1 MTRTSFSYPPT
12 TCSLLIIISTLLSS
26 VLAID
31 PPPNTDVTWLYPIV
45 PSTINNNNHQKLTYN
60 TLDTL
65 NVSWTSSRSPAYLNL
80 ACQKGDD
87 SSDYTSVLKT
97 LVPAIGNRLVGLSI
111 ATGYQACHFELSAPS
126 VLLNIS
132 HGVGFEVVDD
142 ENVSPVF
149 WTSLLSGGAGA
160 NSSNSSSSM
169 AESLCTAAAAA
180 RGANDGAG
188 SGGNNNNNNNG
199 SREKYKMIGIG
210 VGVAVGVF
218 AGTTAGWLLV
228 EIQRRKRRR
237 EGGEGGEAGDKGSS
251 SSAAV
256 AAGAKDEGRVEEWV
270 RETSTAATA
279 ADGQRCSCSCS
290 HRRRQQEGVEGRMEV
305 DEGFGQAQRH
315 EVQGQPVGEM
325 DTNQTGC
332 ARQ

>member
-1 MTRTSFSYPPT
+1 
-12 TCSLLIIISTLLSS
+12 
-26 VLAID
+26 
-31 PPPNTDVTWLYPIV
+31 
-45 PSTINNNNHQKLTYN
+45 NNQKLTYN

-111 ATGYQACHFELSAPS
+111 ATGYQGCHFELSAPS

-142 ENVSPVF
+142 ENVPPVF

-160 NSSNSSSSM
+160 NNSNSSSTL

-188 SGGNNNNNNNG
+188 SGGNHNNSNNSG

-237 EGGEGGEAGDKGSS
+237 VGGEGGGEEGGDKDKGSS
-251 SSAAV
+251 SAA
-256 AAGAKDEGRVEEWV
+256 AAGVAGANDEGRVEEWV
-270 RETSTAATA
+270 RETSTTA
-279 ADGQRCSCSCS
+279 AAGGERCSCSCS
-290 HRRRQQEGVEGRMEV
+290 SRRRREREGVEEEGRMEV
-305 DEGFGQAQRH
+305 DAGFGQRQRH
-315 EVQGQPVGEM
+315 EVHGQPVGEI
-325 DTNQTGC
+325 DTDRTGC
-332 ARQ
+332 AG